1 MPGGPDFD
9 GPNYYYYPRLYY
21 PYGYGAFGLGYYYYD
36 PYAWY
41 PGYWSYPFT
50 GYGYGNPTGELR
62 LKVKPKE
69 AEVFVDGYYAGTV
82 NEFDGFAQGLRLEEG
97 PYTIEI
103 RAPGYEPLSIN
114 VRIQPGRKI
123 NYEGVLQRP

>member
-1 MPGGPDFD
+1 MRNCIVVVALAFAATLPHSVD
-9 GPNYYYYPRLYY
+9 GQAAPTDTTPRITF
-21 PYGYGAFGLGYYYYD
+21 GA
-36 PYAWY
+36 
-41 PGYWSYPFT
+41 
-50 GYGYGNPTGELR
+50 
-62 LKVKPKE
+62 
-69 AEVFVDGYYAGTV
+69 FVDGYYAGTV

-123 NYEGVLQRP
+123 NYEGVLQKQ